1 MRKERN
7 AVEFT
12 YERTLKLRRLKFS
25 LSKNIQYLDPLKL
38 SKGSHTIELGKFEDC
53 GCDCT
58 VGATIKN
65 GMITSI
71 KYPKCKN
78 AHPIPPKL
86 HKAMVAARKKLRKN
100 ARQKWQD
107 IPVHEVISKA
117 AAREDVP
124 PSSIITDGDCFM
136 LCWDLP
142 WGEHV
147 SSAAISM
154 TFYPGEVGV
163 SGPRNQE
170 GCFKEK
176 AASD

>member
-1 MRKERN
+1 MRKEPN

-12 YERTLKLRRLKFS
+12 YERTLKLRRLKFA
-25 LSKNIQYLDPLKL
+25 LSKNIQYLDPVKL

-65 GMITSI
+65 GMITGI
-71 KYPKCKN
+71 KYPRCKN

-107 IPVHEVISKA
+107 IPVHELISKA
-117 AAREDVP
+117 ACP
-124 PSSIITDGDCFM
+124 GNTPTIITDGDCFM

-142 WGEHV
+142 WGEQCV
-147 SSAAISM
+147 ICC
-154 TFYPGEVGV
+154 YLDDLLPGKVGV
-163 SGPRNQE
+163 SGPRNQ
-170 GCFKEK
+170 GLL
-176 AASD
+176 